1 MLNINITND
10 TFNIRNINKESISNI
25 YSIYKNTY
33 DYSYATGI
41 FNTIDYKQFS
51 HQISQFITRQNV
63 FFLDIY
69 LVPSRE
75 VIGFIK
81 GIIIKNE
88 KIIWINSLA
97 INKPY
102 QRKGHGVQV
111 MNLLENFLMQQFGME
126 KSYISVYKKNITGIR
141 FWKKCGYKECNQ
153 LSELCSDSS
162 SKLVTFMYKDIR
174 NQ

>member
-1 MLNINITND
+1 MLNINIRND

-51 HQISQFITRQNV
+51 QQISQFITRQNV

-69 LVPSRE
+69 LIPSRE
-75 VIGFIK
+75 VIGFVK
-81 GIIIKNE
+81 GFIIKNE
-88 KIIWINSLA
+88 KIVWISSLA

-102 QRKGHGVQV
+102 QRNGYGVQV
-111 MNLLENFLMQQFGME
+111 MNLLESYLRKHFGME
-126 KSYISVYKKNITGIR
+126 KNYISVDKKNVAGIR
-141 FWKKCGYKECNQ
+141 FWEKCGYEECNK
-153 LSELCSDSS
+153 LSELCSDTS
-162 SKLVTFMYKDIR
+162 SKLVTFMYKDI
-174 NQ
+174 